1 MPDGRRPTGAQEKM
15 AFFGRITASLSHEM
29 KNVLA
34 TINEFSG
41 LLGDLLYAADRG
53 RPLDHNKLRN
63 ISRQIIRQVARAEE
77 LIRRLNRF
85 SHSVEL
91 PQASCDI
98 RELIMDLTT
107 LTNRFAMLSQVE
119 LEQRLP
125 EVVIERTIDPFGFQ
139 QAVFLAIDLALGAAT
154 DQRVVT
160 VGLASRGSGCQVSVE
175 SADPLPPLDPDNEN
189 MALLQKVVAEL
200 GGQVEWTSGQPSDSI
215 VIRLP

>member
-1 MPDGRRPTGAQEKM
+1 MPEGSRATKAQEKM

-63 ISRQIIRQVARAEE
+63 ISRQIIHQVARAEE

-85 SHSVEL
+85 SHSVDL
-91 PQASCDI
+91 PQATCDI

-107 LTNRFAMLSQVE
+107 LTNRFAMLSQVK
-119 LEQRLP
+119 LERRLP
-125 EVVIERTIDPFGFQ
+125 EVDIERTIDPFGFQ

-160 VGLASRGSGCQVSVE
+160 VGLADRGSGFQVIVQ
-175 SADPLPPLDPDNEN
+175 SADPLPALDPGNEN
-189 MALLQKVVAEL
+189 VALLQKVVAEL
-200 GGQVEWTSGQPSDSI
+200 QGRVEWTSGQTTDSI
-215 VIRLP
+215 VIWLP